1 MYLKA
6 YLKRLDLV
14 QKVHRL
20 NLLSVHYL
28 GIYLR
33 GYDVLMSQQFA
44 GGIEV
49 HSHRE
54 QGGGKGMTSFVHNL
68 SKSNG
73 K

>member
-44 GGIEV
+44 GGRGPL
-49 HSHRE
+49 HRE
-54 QGGGKGMTSFVHNL
+54 QGGGKGDEIHE
-68 SKSNG
+68 K
-73 K
+73 

>member
-1 MYLKA
+1 MKYLFT
-6 YLKRLDLV
+6 LIITS
-14 QKVHRL
+14 
-20 NLLSVHYL
+20 SVSF
-28 GIYLR
+28 R

-54 QGGGKGMTSFVHNL
+54 QGGGKGMTSAMHNL